1 MDAPSQNKWLL
12 NTEESNLLQRCIHLA
27 HCGPK
32 EGPNVGGRHRVSRP
46 PKGGQKNTSHL
57 PVEDS
62 IDIRGDMATD
72 VPAGIPKT
80 KRPSGPDITLHG
92 DQKIPLL
99 ITGVQTTTG
108 KYNGREGRV
117 LLGHIPD

>member
-1 MDAPSQNKWLL
+1 
-12 NTEESNLLQRCIHLA
+12 
-27 HCGPK
+27 
-32 EGPNVGGRHRVSRP
+32 
-46 PKGGQKNTSHL
+46 
-57 PVEDS
+57 
-62 IDIRGDMATD
+62 MATD

-117 LLGHIPD
+117 LLGHIPDQGGLGGDPQIVPPIQCTPIASHK